1 MSNPVNQLPNGQK
14 RILILGGGFG
24 GLYATMKLEDIL
36 ASTNIEITLVNRE
49 NFFLFTPMLH
59 EVAASDLDITHIV
72 NPIHKLLRRAKFYVG
87 AVEGIDFPSRRVVVS
102 HGDKM
107 HCHELYY
114 DYLLIAPGSIT
125 NFHNIPGL
133 EERALTMKSL
143 GDAIYLRNRMISC
156 LEQADFDCTDD
167 LREPLLTFVVAGGG
181 LAGVET
187 VAAMND
193 FLRESIFFYPNL
205 KEKMLRVVL
214 VEPGEILLPELGERL
229 GGYTQKKLTERKVEV
244 YLNVRVN
251 GISDYGVELSN
262 DMTINASTL
271 VWTAGIAPNPILEKL
286 PCKKEHG
293 RISVNEY
300 MELPEWPGVWAI
312 GDCAWILDHKTGKPY
327 PYTAQHALR
336 EGVAVARNI
345 AAAIHGGCKQQF
357 VYSDIGRL
365 AAIGKRAAVAEIMG
379 IKFSGF
385 IAWWIWRTIYWMKL
399 PRFEK
404 KLRVAIDWTLD
415 LLFSKDLVQFMT
427 LRAPTVSYSEN
438 ESQNQRGILVKST
451 KTEAK

>member
-156 LEQADFDCTDD
+156 LEQA
-167 LREPLLTFVVAGGG
+167 
-181 LAGVET
+181 
-187 VAAMND
+187 
-193 FLRESIFFYPNL
+193 
-205 KEKMLRVVL
+205 
-214 VEPGEILLPELGERL
+214 
-229 GGYTQKKLTERKVEV
+229 
-244 YLNVRVN
+244 
-251 GISDYGVELSN
+251 
-262 DMTINASTL
+262 
-271 VWTAGIAPNPILEKL
+271 
-286 PCKKEHG
+286 
-293 RISVNEY
+293 
-300 MELPEWPGVWAI
+300 
-312 GDCAWILDHKTGKPY
+312 
-327 PYTAQHALR
+327 
-336 EGVAVARNI
+336 
-345 AAAIHGGCKQQF
+345 
-357 VYSDIGRL
+357 
-365 AAIGKRAAVAEIMG
+365 
-379 IKFSGF
+379 
-385 IAWWIWRTIYWMKL
+385 
-399 PRFEK
+399 
-404 KLRVAIDWTLD
+404 
-415 LLFSKDLVQFMT
+415 
-427 LRAPTVSYSEN
+427 
-438 ESQNQRGILVKST
+438 
-451 KTEAK
+451 